1 MPRRHIH
8 STLDE
13 DSFKKV
19 KKKTIDMGV
28 DLKDFI
34 SNAVVEKLE
43 REEEKNLQEEQD
55 S

>member
-1 MPRRHIH
+1 MTRRHIH

-13 DSFKKV
+13 DNFKKV
-19 KKKTIDMGV
+19 KKKAIDMGV

-34 SNAVVEKLE
+34 TEAVVEKFE
-43 REEEKNLQEEQD
+43 REEEKDQQKERD